1 MPTGDVAV
9 EIECS
14 DIRDSDAD
22 VLVLKH
28 ADGADGAGKA
38 VAEAIGID
46 WYTSARYDQMPNIG
60 GWEFFGGDSAIQA
73 REALFIGVEP
83 VPKFG
88 YDNIRRFSRRS
99 MEVLGNMNSR
109 SQRVAHTIHG
119 PGYGLDEREAFESQ
133 LAGIS
138 DAIKSGAAPEE
149 LSQIKIVERNR
160 RRADR
165 LRKVRD
171 EFLSGEY
178 IQTGSQPTEKERS
191 VGYDSESK
199 PHVFVAMPFDDEFDD
214 VYYNGIKSAVKQ
226 LAEGIEGDILCE
238 RVGENAFTGSVTDQI
253 RDRIESASLVVA
265 DMTNANPNVYLEVGY
280 AWGSDVPT
288 LLLTQDTDD
297 LEFDVEHHN
306 SLIYDRMGIHGLKQ
320 ELEETLA
327 ELDSLPV
334 E

>member
-38 VAEAIGID
+38 VAEAVGID
-46 WYTSARYDQMPNIG
+46 WFTPRRYEQMPNVG
-60 GWEFFGGDSAIQA
+60 NWKFFPGESAIRA
-73 REALFIGVEP
+73 RQALFIGVEP
-83 VPKFG
+83 IPKFG
-88 YDNIRRFSRRS
+88 YDNIRRFSRRA
-99 MEVLGNMNSR
+99 MEILRNLNDDYT
-109 SQRVAHTIHG
+109 QIAYTIHG

-138 DAIKSGAAPEE
+138 EAIKSGSAPRE
-149 LSQIKIVERNR
+149 LSRIKIVERNQG
-160 RRADR
+160 RADR
-165 LRKVRD
+165 LRKIRD
-171 EFLSGEY
+171 EFLDEKY
-178 IQTGSQPTEKERS
+178 IQTESEPTEKERS

-199 PHVFVAMPFDDEFDD
+199 PHVFVAMPFDEEFDD
-214 VYYNGIKSAVKQ
+214 VYYTGIKPAVKQ
-226 LAEGIEGDILCE
+226 LAEDIDGDILCE
-238 RVGENAFTGSVTDQI
+238 RVDENVFTGSVTDQI

-280 AWGSDVPT
+280 AWGSDVPV

-320 ELEETLA
+320 DLKDTLA